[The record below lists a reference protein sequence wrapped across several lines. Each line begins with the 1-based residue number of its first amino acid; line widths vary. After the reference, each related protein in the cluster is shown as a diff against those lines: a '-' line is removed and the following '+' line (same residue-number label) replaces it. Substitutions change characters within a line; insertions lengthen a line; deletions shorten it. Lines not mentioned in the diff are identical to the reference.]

1 MVETKDIFEA
11 LIVESQSDS
20 RSAKLL
26 LEGKE
31 FSRSIYHSQQAVE
44 KALKAVCIQ
53 LELDFPKTHSLV
65 SLLDII
71 ESGGIAIPD
80 EHSPFWKDCRRK
92 ILGGKIIKIVED
104 DPHGKKIILK
114 NHVNNE
120 ESTVEFN
127 DIHCALKW

>member
-1 MVETKDIFEA
+1 MP
-11 LIVESQSDS
+11 
-20 RSAKLL
+20 RSLSLNIKNFRDAVGRTVLL
-26 LEGKE
+26 
-31 FSRSIYHSQQAVE
+31 
-44 KALKAVCIQ
+44 
-53 LELDFPKTHSLV
+53 
-65 SLLDII
+65 
-71 ESGGIAIPD
+71 GIAIPD